1 MPMSLSSIL
10 DFLQPVNLAILSKDE
25 GYRDTQLGK
34 HIIVNEG
41 ELPDISEADIV
52 IIGAGETRGAGYAV
66 NEHAAADATR
76 SALYALYYWH
86 VQVNIADLGN
96 VRLGQSIQDSYAALR
111 TVVAELILQNK
122 KVIIIGG
129 SHDLT
134 LPQYHAY
141 TAIPTLV
148 NAVVVDAKID
158 LDLEARLPA
167 DHFLEELFTGLPNHL
182 NHYAHIGFQSYFMHP
197 HMLETIDKLRFDCFR
212 LGVVREDI
220 EEMEPVIRDSH
231 MMSFDISAIQN
242 AQAPAN
248 IITPNGLNGEEACVL
263 MQYAGMSWKTS
274 TIGLYGYQA
283 ELDRNNMTATQIAQ
297 MIWYIIDGVQKGK
310 KEAPLTDSDRFKEF
324 HIAFADIETNFLQ
337 SKNTGRWWMQMHNND
352 WAPCSYKDYLV
363 ASNNE
368 IPERW
373 LRALERE

>member
-1 MPMSLSSIL
+1 MSMSTIQ
-10 DFLQPVNLAILSKDE
+10 DFVEPVNLSFLSKDE

-34 HIIVNEG
+34 HIKSYENQ
-41 ELPDISEADIV
+41 LPDITDADIV
-52 IIGAGETRGAGYAV
+52 LIGAGECRGAGFALNGFEAANAV
-66 NEHAAADATR
+66 RA
-76 SALYALYYWH
+76 ALYNLYYWH
-86 VQVNIADLGN
+86 AQVTIADIGN
-96 VRLGQSIQDSYAALR
+96 VKLGQTIQDSYAALR
-111 TVVAELILQNK
+111 TVIAELILQNK
-122 KVIIIGG
+122 KVVIMGG

-148 NAVVVDAKID
+148 NAVVADAKID
-158 LDLEARLPA
+158 LDLEARLPS

-212 LGVVREDI
+212 LGVVRESI

-231 MMSFDISAIQN
+231 MMSFDISAIQH

-248 IITPNGLNGEEACVL
+248 IFTSNGFNGEEACVL

-274 TIGLYGYQA
+274 TIGLFGYQA
-283 ELDRNNMTATQIAQ
+283 ELDHHGLTAIQMAQ
-297 MIWYIIDGVQKGK
+297 MIWYIIDGVHRGK
-310 KEAPLTDSDRFKEF
+310 KEAPLTALDRFKEF
-324 HIAFADIETNFLQ
+324 HIAFSDIDTQFLQ
-337 SKNTGRWWMQMHNND
+337 SKSTGRWWMKLHNEE
-352 WAPCSYKDYLV
+352 WMPCSYKDYLV

>member
-1 MPMSLSSIL
+1 MSLSTIQ
-10 DFLQPVNLAILSKDE
+10 DFVEPVNLSFLSKDE

-34 HIIVNEG
+34 HIRSYENQ
-41 ELPDISEADIV
+41 LPDITDADIV
-52 IIGAGETRGAGYAV
+52 LIGAGECRGAGFALNGFEAANAV
-66 NEHAAADATR
+66 RA
-76 SALYALYYWH
+76 ALYNLYYWH
-86 VQVNIADLGN
+86 AQVTIADIGN
-96 VRLGQSIQDSYAALR
+96 VKLGQTIQDSYAALR
-111 TVVAELILQNK
+111 TVIAELILQNK
-122 KVIIIGG
+122 KVVIMGG

-141 TAIPTLV
+141 TTIPTLV
-148 NAVVVDAKID
+148 NAVVADAKID
-158 LDLEARLPA
+158 LDLEARLPS

-212 LGVVREDI
+212 LGVVREGI

-231 MMSFDISAIQN
+231 MMSFDISAIQH

-248 IITPNGLNGEEACVL
+248 IITSNGFNGEEACVL

-274 TIGLYGYQA
+274 TIGLFGYQA
-283 ELDRNNMTATQIAQ
+283 ELDHHGLTAIQMAQ
-297 MIWYIIDGVQKGK
+297 MIWYIIDGVHRGK
-310 KEAPLTDSDRFKEF
+310 KEAPLTALDRFKEF
-324 HIAFADIETNFLQ
+324 HIAFSDIDTQFLQ
-337 SKNTGRWWMQMHNND
+337 SKSTGRWWMKLHNEE
-352 WAPCSYKDYLV
+352 WMPCSYKDYLV

>member
-1 MPMSLSSIL
+1 MSLSTIQ
-10 DFLQPVNLAILSKDE
+10 DFVEPINLSFLSKDE

-34 HIIVNEG
+34 HIKSYENQ
-41 ELPDISEADIV
+41 LPDITDADIV
-52 IIGAGETRGAGYAV
+52 LIGAGECRGAGFAL
-66 NEHAAADATR
+66 NGFEAANGVRA
-76 SALYALYYWH
+76 ALYNLYYWH
-86 VQVNIADLGN
+86 AQVTIVDIGN
-96 VRLGQSIQDSYAALR
+96 VKLGHSIQDSYAALR
-111 TVVAELILQNK
+111 TVIAELMLQNK
-122 KVIIIGG
+122 KVVIMGG

-148 NAVVVDAKID
+148 NAVVADAKID
-158 LDLEARLPA
+158 LDLEARLPS

-212 LGVVREDI
+212 LGVVRESI

-231 MMSFDISAIQN
+231 MMSFDISAIQH

-248 IITPNGLNGEEACVL
+248 TITPNGLNGEEACLL

-274 TIGLYGYQA
+274 SIGLFGYQA
-283 ELDRNNMTATQIAQ
+283 ELDHHGLTAIQMAQ
-297 MIWYIIDGVQKGK
+297 MIWYIIDGVHRGK
-310 KEAPLTDSDRFKEF
+310 KEAPLNALDRFKEF
-324 HIAFADIETNFLQ
+324 HIAFSDIDTQFLQ
-337 SKNTGRWWMQMHNND
+337 SKSTGRWWMKSHNEE
-352 WAPCSYKDYLV
+352 WMPCSYKDYLV
-363 ASNNE
+363 ASKNE

>member
-1 MPMSLSSIL
+1 MSLTSIKDYLEPINL
-10 DFLQPVNLAILSKDE
+10 DLLSNDE

-34 HIIVNEG
+34 HIKANEG
-41 ELPDISEADIV
+41 EIPDISLADLV
-52 IIGAGETRGAGYAV
+52 IIGAGESRGGGYAL
-66 NEHAAADATR
+66 NSFEAANGIR
-76 SALYALYYWH
+76 SAFYPLYYWH
-86 VQVNIADLGN
+86 AQVNIVDIGN
-96 VRLGQSIQDSYAALR
+96 VKLGQSIQDSYAALR
-111 TVVAELILQNK
+111 TVISELLLQNK
-122 KVIIIGG
+122 KIVIIGG

-134 LPQYHAY
+134 LAQYHAY
-141 TAIPTLV
+141 TSIPTLV
-148 NAVVVDAKID
+148 NAVLVDAKID
-158 LDLEARLPA
+158 LDLEARLPS

-197 HMLETIDKLRFDCFR
+197 QMLETIDKLRFDCYR
-212 LGVVREDI
+212 LGKVREDL

-274 TIGLYGYQA
+274 TIGLFGYQA
-283 ELDRNNMTATQIAQ
+283 ELDKNHMTAIQMAQ
-297 MIWYIIDGVQKGK
+297 MIWYLLDGIQKGK
-310 KEAPLTDSDRFKEF
+310 KEAPLSDSDRFKEF

-337 SKNTGRWWMQMHNND
+337 SKSTGRWWMQTHNNE
-352 WAPCSYKDYLV
+352 WTPCSYKDYLI
-363 ASNNE
+363 ASDNE

>member
-1 MPMSLSSIL
+1 MSLSSIQ
-10 DFLQPVNLAILSKDE
+10 DFVEPVNLDLLSKDE

-34 HIIVNEG
+34 HIKSYEN
-41 ELPDISEADIV
+41 ELPDISDADIV
-52 IIGAGETRGAGYAV
+52 LIGAGECRGAGFAL
-66 NEHAAADATR
+66 NGFEAANSVRA
-76 SALYALYYWH
+76 ALYNLYYWH
-86 VQVNIADLGN
+86 AQVTIADLGN
-96 VRLGQSIQDSYAALR
+96 VKLGQSIQDSYAALR
-111 TVVAELILQNK
+111 TVIAELILQNK
-122 KVIIIGG
+122 KVVIMGG

-141 TAIPTLV
+141 TSIPTLV
-148 NAVVVDAKID
+148 NAVVADAKID
-158 LDLEARLPA
+158 LDLEARLPS

-182 NHYAHIGFQSYFMHP
+182 NHYAHIAFQSYFMHP

-231 MMSFDISAIQN
+231 MMSFDISAIQH

-248 IITPNGLNGEEACVL
+248 IITPNGFNGEEACVL

-274 TIGLYGYQA
+274 SIGLFGYQA
-283 ELDRNNMTATQIAQ
+283 ELDHHGLTAIQMAQ
-297 MIWYIIDGVQKGK
+297 MIWYIIDGVHRGK
-310 KEAPLTDSDRFKEF
+310 KEAPLTALDRFKEF
-324 HIAFADIETNFLQ
+324 QIAFSDIDTQFLQ
-337 SKNTGRWWMQMHNND
+337 SKSTGRWWMKLHNEE
-352 WAPCSYKDYLV
+352 WMPCSYKDYLV

>member
-1 MPMSLSSIL
+1 MSLSSIK
-10 DFLQPVNLAILSKDE
+10 DFLEPINIAHISNDE

-34 HIIVNEG
+34 HIKVNEG
-41 ELPDISEADIV
+41 SLPDITEADIV
-52 IIGAGETRGAGYAV
+52 IIGAGECRGAGYALQG
-66 NEHAAADATR
+66 HTAANAIRT
-76 SALYALYYWH
+76 ALYDLYYWH
-86 VQVNIADLGN
+86 AQVNVVDIGN
-96 VRLGQSIQDSYAALR
+96 VKIGQSIQDSYAALR
-111 TVVAELILQNK
+111 TVISELLLQNK
-122 KVIIIGG
+122 KIVIIGG
-129 SHDLT
+129 AHDLT
-134 LPQYHAY
+134 LAQYHAY
-141 TAIPTLV
+141 TSIPTLV

-158 LDLEARLPA
+158 LDLEARLPR

-182 NHYAHIGFQSYFMHP
+182 NHYSHIGFQSYFMHP

-212 LGVVREDI
+212 LGKVRESI

-231 MMSFDISAIQN
+231 MLSFDISAIQN

-248 IITPNGLNGEEACVL
+248 LITPNGFNGEESCTL

-274 TIGLYGYQA
+274 TIGLFGYQS
-283 ELDRNNMTATQIAQ
+283 ELDVHNMTAIQIAQ
-297 MIWYIIDGVQKGK
+297 MFWYIMDGVQKGK
-310 KEAPLTDSDRFKEF
+310 KEAPLTESDRFKEF
-324 HIAFADIETNFLQ
+324 HIAFSDIETNFLQ
-337 SKNTGRWWMQMHNND
+337 SKSTGRWWMQMHNNE

>member
-1 MPMSLSSIL
+1 MHLSAIKDYL
-10 DFLQPVNLAILSKDE
+10 DPINLDLISKDE

-34 HIIVNEG
+34 HIKANEG
-41 ELPDISEADIV
+41 SLPDISQADMV
-52 IIGAGETRGAGYAV
+52 LIGAGESRGGGYALNGHTAANAVRGA
-66 NEHAAADATR
+66 
-76 SALYALYYWH
+76 LYSLYYWH
-86 VQVNIADLGN
+86 TQVSIVDLGN
-96 VRLGQSIQDSYAALR
+96 VKLGQSIQDSYAALR
-111 TVVAELILQNK
+111 TVISELLLQNK
-122 KVIIIGG
+122 KVLIMGG
-129 SHDLT
+129 SHDLS
-134 LPQYHAY
+134 LAQYHAY
-141 TAIPTLV
+141 TSIPTLV

-197 HMLETIDKLRFDCFR
+197 HMLETIDKLRFDCYR
-212 LGVVREDI
+212 LGKVREDI
-220 EEMEPVIRDSH
+220 EEMEPAIRDSH

-248 IITPNGLNGEEACVL
+248 LITPNGLNGEEACIL

-274 TIGLYGYQA
+274 TIGLFGYQA
-283 ELDRNNMTATQIAQ
+283 ELDNNGLTAIQMAQ
-297 MIWYIIDGVQKGK
+297 MIWYVIDGIQKGK
-310 KEAPLTDSDRFKEF
+310 KESPLSDAERFKEF
-324 HIAFADIETNFLQ
+324 HIAFSDIETNFLQ
-337 SKNTGRWWMQMHNND
+337 SKTTGRWWMQTHNNQ

>member
-1 MPMSLSSIL
+1 MSLSSIA
-10 DFLQPVNLAILSKDE
+10 DFLQPVNLDLLSKDE

-34 HIIVNEG
+34 HIKVYETQ
-41 ELPDISEADIV
+41 LPDISDADMV
-52 IIGAGETRGAGYAV
+52 IIGAGECRGAGYAL
-66 NEHAAADATR
+66 NDHASADGIR

-86 VQVNIADLGN
+86 AQVTIADLGN
-96 VRLGQSIQDSYAALR
+96 VKIGQTIQDSYAALR
-111 TVVAELILQNK
+111 TVIAELILQNK
-122 KVIIIGG
+122 KVVVIGG

-141 TAIPTLV
+141 TSIPTLV
-148 NAVVVDAKID
+148 NAVVTDAKID

-182 NHYAHIGFQSYFMHP
+182 NHYAHIAFQSYFMHP

-274 TIGLYGYQA
+274 SIGLYGYQA
-283 ELDRNNMTATQIAQ
+283 ELDRNGLSAIQIAQ

-310 KEAPLTDSDRFKEF
+310 KESPLSATERFKEF
-324 HIAFADIETNFLQ
+324 HIAFSDIDTQFLQ
-337 SKNTGRWWMQMHNND
+337 SKSTGRWWMQLHNKE

-363 ASNNE
+363 ASKNE

>member
-1 MPMSLSSIL
+1 MSLTTIL
-10 DFLQPVNLAILSKDE
+10 DYLEPINLDLLSKDE

-34 HIIVNEG
+34 HIKANEG
-41 ELPDISEADIV
+41 ILPDVTAADLV
-52 IIGAGETRGAGYAV
+52 IIGAGECRGGGFALNGHEAANAV
-66 NEHAAADATR
+66 RA
-76 SALYALYYWH
+76 ALYSLYYWH
-86 VQVNIADLGN
+86 TQVTIVDLGN
-96 VRLGQSIQDSYAALR
+96 VKLGQSIQDSYAALR
-111 TVVAELILQNK
+111 TVVSELLLQNK
-122 KVIIIGG
+122 KVLIMGG
-129 SHDLT
+129 SHDIT
-134 LPQYHAY
+134 LAQYHAY
-141 TAIPTLV
+141 TSIPTLV

-197 HMLETIDKLRFDCFR
+197 HMLETIDKLRFDCYR
-212 LGVVREDI
+212 LGKVREDI
-220 EEMEPVIRDSH
+220 EEMEPAIRDSH

-248 IITPNGLNGEEACVL
+248 HLTPNGFNGEEACIL

-274 TIGLYGYQA
+274 TIGLFGYQA
-283 ELDRNNMTATQIAQ
+283 ELDNNGLTAIQMAQ
-297 MIWYIIDGVQKGK
+297 MIWYVIDGIQKGK
-310 KEAPLTDSDRFKEF
+310 KESPLADSERFKEF
-324 HIAFADIETNFLQ
+324 HIAFSDIETNFLQ
-337 SKNTGRWWMQMHNND
+337 SKSTGRWWMQAHNNQ
-352 WAPCSYKDYLV
+352 WTPCSYKDYLV

>member
-1 MPMSLSSIL
+1 MSLSSIQ
-10 DFLQPVNLAILSKDE
+10 DFLEPVNLDLLSKDE

-34 HIIVNEG
+34 HILANQG
-41 ELPDISEADIV
+41 TLPDIANADIV
-52 IIGAGETRGAGYAV
+52 IVGAGECRGAGIAL
-66 NEHAAADATR
+66 NGHAAADAIR
-76 SALYALYYWH
+76 AAFYNLYYWH
-86 VQVNIADLGN
+86 TQVTVADLGN
-96 VRLGQSIQDSYAALR
+96 VKIGQTLQDSYAALR
-111 TVVAELILQNK
+111 TVISELILQNK

-129 SHDLT
+129 GHDLT
-134 LPQYHAY
+134 LAQYHSY
-141 TAIPTLV
+141 TSIPTLV

-158 LDLEARLPA
+158 LDLEARLPS

-212 LGVVREDI
+212 LGKVRESI

-231 MMSFDISAIQN
+231 LMSFDTSAIQN

-248 IITPNGLNGEEACVL
+248 LVTPNGFNGEEACVL

-283 ELDRNNMTATQIAQ
+283 ENDRNDLTAIQVAQ
-297 MIWYIIDGVQKGK
+297 MLWYVMDGVQKGK
-310 KEAPLTDSDRFKEF
+310 KEFPITDIERFKEF
-324 HIAFADIETNFLQ
+324 HIAFTDIDTMFLQ
-337 SKNTGRWWMQMHNND
+337 SKSTGRWWMKLHNNQ
-352 WAPCSYKDYLV
+352 WCPCSYKDYLV

>member
-1 MPMSLSSIL
+1 MSLTSIKDYL
-10 DFLQPVNLAILSKDE
+10 EPVNLDLLSKDE

-34 HIIVNEG
+34 HIKANEG
-41 ELPDISEADIV
+41 EIPDISLADLV
-52 IIGAGETRGAGYAV
+52 IIGAGESRGGGYAL
-66 NEHAAADATR
+66 NEFDAANGIR
-76 SALYALYYWH
+76 SALYSLYYWH
-86 VQVNIADLGN
+86 TQVNIVDIGN
-96 VRLGQSIQDSYAALR
+96 VKLGQSIQDSYAALR
-111 TVVAELILQNK
+111 TVISELLLQNK
-122 KVIIIGG
+122 KIVIIGG

-134 LPQYHAY
+134 LAQYHAY
-141 TAIPTLV
+141 TSVPTLV
-148 NAVVVDAKID
+148 NAVLVDAKID
-158 LDLEARLPA
+158 LDLEARLPS

-197 HMLETIDKLRFDCFR
+197 QMLETIDKLRFDCFR
-212 LGVVREDI
+212 LGKVREDL

-248 IITPNGLNGEEACVL
+248 IITPNGFNGEEACVL

-274 TIGLYGYQA
+274 TIGLFGYQA
-283 ELDRNNMTATQIAQ
+283 ELDTNHLTAIQMAQ
-297 MIWYIIDGVQKGK
+297 MIWYILDGVQKGK
-310 KEAPLTDSDRFKEF
+310 KESPLSDSERFKEF

-337 SKNTGRWWMQMHNND
+337 SKSTGRWWMQTHNNE

>member
-1 MPMSLSSIL
+1 MSLSSIQ
-10 DFLQPVNLAILSKDE
+10 DFVEPINLSFLSKDE

-34 HIIVNEG
+34 HIKSYENQ
-41 ELPDISEADIV
+41 LPDITDADIV
-52 IIGAGETRGAGYAV
+52 LIGAGECRGAGFALNGFEAANAV
-66 NEHAAADATR
+66 RA
-76 SALYALYYWH
+76 ALYNLYYWH
-86 VQVNIADLGN
+86 AQVTIADIGN
-96 VRLGQSIQDSYAALR
+96 VKIGQSIQDSYAALR
-111 TVVAELILQNK
+111 TVIAELILQNK
-122 KVIIIGG
+122 KVVIMGG

-148 NAVVVDAKID
+148 NAVVADAKID
-158 LDLEARLPA
+158 LDLEARLPS

-212 LGVVREDI
+212 LGVVRESI

-231 MMSFDISAIQN
+231 MMSFDISAIQH

-248 IITPNGLNGEEACVL
+248 IITTNGFNGEEACVL

-274 TIGLYGYQA
+274 SIGLFGYQA
-283 ELDRNNMTATQIAQ
+283 ELDHHGLTAIQMAQ
-297 MIWYIIDGVQKGK
+297 MIWYIIDGVHRGK
-310 KEAPLTDSDRFKEF
+310 KEAPLTVLDRFKEF
-324 HIAFADIETNFLQ
+324 QIAFSDIDTQFLQ
-337 SKNTGRWWMQMHNND
+337 SKSTGRWWMKLHNGE
-352 WAPCSYKDYLV
+352 WMPCSYKDYLI

>member
-1 MPMSLSSIL
+1 MSLNSIIDYL
-10 DFLQPVNLAILSKDE
+10 EPVNLDLLSKDE

-34 HIIVNEG
+34 HIRSYEKS
-41 ELPDISEADIV
+41 LPDITEADMIL
-52 IIGAGETRGAGYAV
+52 IGAGESRGGGYAL
-66 NEHAAADATR
+66 NGHQAANAVRA
-76 SALYALYYWH
+76 ALYSLYYWH
-86 VQVNIADLGN
+86 SQVSIVDLGN
-96 VRLGQSIQDSYAALR
+96 VKLGQTIQDSYAALR
-111 TVVAELILQNK
+111 TVISELLLQHK
-122 KVIIIGG
+122 KIVIMGG
-129 SHDLT
+129 SHDLS

-141 TAIPTLV
+141 TSIPTLV

-197 HMLETIDKLRFDCFR
+197 HMLETIDKLRFDCYR
-212 LGVVREDI
+212 LGKVREDI
-220 EEMEPVIRDSH
+220 EEMEPAIRDSH

-248 IITPNGLNGEEACVL
+248 LITPNGFNGEEACIL

-274 TIGLYGYQA
+274 TIGLFGYQA
-283 ELDRNNMTATQIAQ
+283 ELDNKGMTAIQMAQ
-297 MIWYIIDGVQKGK
+297 MIWYVIDGVQKGK
-310 KEAPLTDSDRFKEF
+310 KESPLSDTERFKEF
-324 HIAFADIETNFLQ
+324 HIAFSDIETNFLQ
-337 SKNTGRWWMQMHNND
+337 SKSTGRWWMQTNNKQ

>member
-1 MPMSLSSIL
+1 VTI
-10 DFLQPVNLAILSKDE
+10 
-25 GYRDTQLGK
+25 
-34 HIIVNEG
+34 
-41 ELPDISEADIV
+41 ADI
-52 IIGAGETRGAGYAV
+52 
-66 NEHAAADATR
+66 
-76 SALYALYYWH
+76 
-86 VQVNIADLGN
+86 GN
-96 VRLGQSIQDSYAALR
+96 VKLGQSIQDSYAALR
-111 TVVAELILQNK
+111 TVIAELILQNK
-122 KVIIIGG
+122 KVVIMGG

-148 NAVVVDAKID
+148 NAVVADAKID
-158 LDLEARLPA
+158 LDLEARLPS

-212 LGVVREDI
+212 LGVVREGI

-231 MMSFDISAIQN
+231 MMSFDISAIQH

-248 IITPNGLNGEEACVL
+248 IITSNGFNGEESCVL
-263 MQYAGMSWKTS
+263 MQYAGMSWTTN
-274 TIGLYGYQA
+274 TIGLFGFQA
-283 ELDRNNMTATQIAQ
+283 ELDHHGLTAIQMAQ
-297 MIWYIIDGVQKGK
+297 MIWYIIDGVHRGK
-310 KEAPLTDSDRFKEF
+310 KEAPLTALDRFKEF
-324 HIAFADIETNFLQ
+324 HIAFSDIDTQFLQ
-337 SKNTGRWWMQMHNND
+337 SKSTGRWWMKLHNEE
-352 WAPCSYKDYLV
+352 WMPCSYKDYLV

>member
-1 MPMSLSSIL
+1 MSLSSIA
-10 DFLQPVNLAILSKDE
+10 DFLQPVNLDLLSKDE

-34 HIIVNEG
+34 HIKVYETQ
-41 ELPDISEADIV
+41 LPDISDADMV
-52 IIGAGETRGAGYAV
+52 IIGAGECRGAGYAL
-66 NEHAAADATR
+66 NHHASADGIR

-86 VQVNIADLGN
+86 AQVTIADLGN
-96 VRLGQSIQDSYAALR
+96 VKIGQTIQDSYAALR
-111 TVVAELILQNK
+111 TVIAELILQNK
-122 KVIIIGG
+122 KVVVIGG

-141 TAIPTLV
+141 TSIPTLV
-148 NAVVVDAKID
+148 NAVVTDAKID

-182 NHYAHIGFQSYFMHP
+182 NHYAHIAFQSYFMHP

-274 TIGLYGYQA
+274 SIGLYGYQA
-283 ELDRNNMTATQIAQ
+283 ELDRNGLSAIQIAQ
-297 MIWYIIDGVQKGK
+297 MIWYIIDGIQKGK
-310 KEAPLTDSDRFKEF
+310 KESPLSATERFKEF
-324 HIAFADIETNFLQ
+324 HIAFSDIDTQFLQ
-337 SKNTGRWWMQMHNND
+337 SKSTGRWWMQLHNKE

-363 ASNNE
+363 ASKNE

>member
-1 MPMSLSSIL
+1 MSLSSIA
-10 DFLQPVNLAILSKDE
+10 DFLQPVNLDLLSKDE

-34 HIIVNEG
+34 HIKVYETQ
-41 ELPDISEADIV
+41 LPDISDADLV
-52 IIGAGETRGAGYAV
+52 IIGAGECRGAGYAL
-66 NEHAAADATR
+66 NDHASADGIR

-86 VQVNIADLGN
+86 AQVTIADLGN
-96 VRLGQSIQDSYAALR
+96 VKIGQTIQDSYAALR
-111 TVVAELILQNK
+111 TVIAELILQNK
-122 KVIIIGG
+122 KVVVIGG

-141 TAIPTLV
+141 TSIPTLV
-148 NAVVVDAKID
+148 NAVVTDAKID

-182 NHYAHIGFQSYFMHP
+182 NHYAHIAFQSYFMHP

-274 TIGLYGYQA
+274 SIGLYGYQA
-283 ELDRNNMTATQIAQ
+283 ELDRNGLSAIQIAQ
-297 MIWYIIDGVQKGK
+297 MIWYIIDGIQKGK
-310 KEAPLTDSDRFKEF
+310 KESPLSATERFKEF
-324 HIAFADIETNFLQ
+324 HIAFSDIDTQFLQ
-337 SKNTGRWWMQMHNND
+337 SKSTGRWWMQLHNKE

-363 ASNNE
+363 ASKNE

>member
-1 MPMSLSSIL
+1 MSLSSIA
-10 DFLQPVNLAILSKDE
+10 DFLQPVNLDLLSKDE

-34 HIIVNEG
+34 HIKVYETQ
-41 ELPDISEADIV
+41 LPDISDADMV
-52 IIGAGETRGAGYAV
+52 IIGAGECRGAGYAL
-66 NEHAAADATR
+66 NDHASADGIR

-86 VQVNIADLGN
+86 AQVTIADLGN
-96 VRLGQSIQDSYAALR
+96 VKIGQTIQDSYAALR
-111 TVVAELILQNK
+111 TVIAELILQNK
-122 KVIIIGG
+122 KVVVIGG

-141 TAIPTLV
+141 TSIPTLV
-148 NAVVVDAKID
+148 NAVVTDAKID

-182 NHYAHIGFQSYFMHP
+182 NHYAHIAFQSYFMHP

-274 TIGLYGYQA
+274 SIGLYGYQA
-283 ELDRNNMTATQIAQ
+283 ELDRNGMSAIQIAQ
-297 MIWYIIDGVQKGK
+297 MIWYIIDGIQKGK
-310 KEAPLTDSDRFKEF
+310 KESPLSATERFKEF
-324 HIAFADIETNFLQ
+324 HIAFSDIDTQFLQ
-337 SKNTGRWWMQMHNND
+337 SKSTGRWWMQLHNKE

-363 ASNNE
+363 ASKNE

>member
-1 MPMSLSSIL
+1 MSLSTIQ
-10 DFLQPVNLAILSKDE
+10 DFVEPVNLSFLSKDE

-34 HIIVNEG
+34 HIRSYENQ
-41 ELPDISEADIV
+41 LPDITDADIV
-52 IIGAGETRGAGYAV
+52 LIGAGECRGAGFALNGFEAANAV
-66 NEHAAADATR
+66 RA
-76 SALYALYYWH
+76 ALYNLYYWH
-86 VQVNIADLGN
+86 AQVTIADIGN
-96 VRLGQSIQDSYAALR
+96 VKLGQTIQDSYAALR
-111 TVVAELILQNK
+111 TVIAELILQNK
-122 KVIIIGG
+122 KVVIMGG

-148 NAVVVDAKID
+148 NAVVADAKID
-158 LDLEARLPA
+158 LDLEARLPS

-212 LGVVREDI
+212 LGVVRESI

-231 MMSFDISAIQN
+231 MMSFDISAIQH

-248 IITPNGLNGEEACVL
+248 IITSNGFNGEEACVL

-274 TIGLYGYQA
+274 SIGLFGYQA
-283 ELDRNNMTATQIAQ
+283 ELDHHGLTAIQMAQ
-297 MIWYIIDGVQKGK
+297 MIWYIIDGVHRGK
-310 KEAPLTDSDRFKEF
+310 KEAPLTALDRFKEF
-324 HIAFADIETNFLQ
+324 QIAFSDIDTQFLQ
-337 SKNTGRWWMQMHNND
+337 SKSTGRWWMKLHSGEWM
-352 WAPCSYKDYLV
+352 PCSYKDYLI

>member
-1 MPMSLSSIL
+1 MSLSSIA
-10 DFLQPVNLAILSKDE
+10 DFLQPVNLDLLSKDE

-34 HIIVNEG
+34 HIKVYETQ
-41 ELPDISEADIV
+41 LPDISDADMV
-52 IIGAGETRGAGYAV
+52 IIGAGECRGAGYAL
-66 NEHAAADATR
+66 NDHASADGIR

-86 VQVNIADLGN
+86 AQVTIADLGN
-96 VRLGQSIQDSYAALR
+96 VKIGQSIQDSYAALR
-111 TVVAELILQNK
+111 TVIAELILQNK
-122 KVIIIGG
+122 KVVVIGG

-141 TAIPTLV
+141 TSIPTLV
-148 NAVVVDAKID
+148 NAVVTDAKID

-182 NHYAHIGFQSYFMHP
+182 NHYAHIAFQSYFMHP

-274 TIGLYGYQA
+274 SIGLYGYQA
-283 ELDRNNMTATQIAQ
+283 ELDRNGLSAIQIAQ
-297 MIWYIIDGVQKGK
+297 MIWYIIDGIQKGK
-310 KEAPLTDSDRFKEF
+310 KESPLSATERFKEY
-324 HIAFADIETNFLQ
+324 HIAFSDIDTQFLQ
-337 SKNTGRWWMQMHNND
+337 SKSTGRWWMQLHNKE

-363 ASNNE
+363 ASKNE

>member
-1 MPMSLSSIL
+1 
-10 DFLQPVNLAILSKDE
+10 
-25 GYRDTQLGK
+25 
-34 HIIVNEG
+34 
-41 ELPDISEADIV
+41 
-52 IIGAGETRGAGYAV
+52 
-66 NEHAAADATR
+66 
-76 SALYALYYWH
+76 
-86 VQVNIADLGN
+86 
-96 VRLGQSIQDSYAALR
+96 LGQSIQDSYAALR
-111 TVVAELILQNK
+111 TVIAELILQNK
-122 KVIIIGG
+122 KVIIMGG

-148 NAVVVDAKID
+148 NAVVADAKID
-158 LDLEARLPA
+158 LDLEARLPS

-212 LGVVREDI
+212 LGVVRESI

-231 MMSFDISAIQN
+231 MMSFDISAIQH

-248 IITPNGLNGEEACVL
+248 IITSNGFNGEEACVL

-274 TIGLYGYQA
+274 SIGLFGYQA
-283 ELDRNNMTATQIAQ
+283 ELDHHGLTAIQMAQ
-297 MIWYIIDGVQKGK
+297 MIWYIIDGVHRGK
-310 KEAPLTDSDRFKEF
+310 KEAPLTSLDRFKEF
-324 HIAFADIETNFLQ
+324 QIAFSDIDTQFLQ
-337 SKNTGRWWMQMHNND
+337 SKSTGRWWMKLHNGE
-352 WAPCSYKDYLV
+352 WMPCSYKDYLI

>member
-1 MPMSLSSIL
+1 MSLSSIQ
-10 DFLQPVNLAILSKDE
+10 DFVEPINLSFLSKDE

-34 HIIVNEG
+34 HIKSYEN
-41 ELPDISEADIV
+41 ELPDISDADIV
-52 IIGAGETRGAGYAV
+52 LIGAGECRGAGFALNGFEAANAV
-66 NEHAAADATR
+66 RA
-76 SALYALYYWH
+76 ALYNLYYWH
-86 VQVNIADLGN
+86 AQVTIADLGN
-96 VRLGQSIQDSYAALR
+96 VKLGQSIQDSYAALR
-111 TVVAELILQNK
+111 TVIAELILQNK
-122 KVIIIGG
+122 KVVIMGG

-141 TAIPTLV
+141 TSIPTLV
-148 NAVVVDAKID
+148 NAVVADAKID
-158 LDLEARLPA
+158 LDLEARLPS

-212 LGVVREDI
+212 LGVVRESI

-231 MMSFDISAIQN
+231 MMSFDISAIQH

-248 IITPNGLNGEEACVL
+248 IITPNGFNGEEACVL

-274 TIGLYGYQA
+274 SIGLFGYQA
-283 ELDRNNMTATQIAQ
+283 ELDHHGLTAIQMAQ
-297 MIWYIIDGVQKGK
+297 MIWYIIDGVHRGK
-310 KEAPLTDSDRFKEF
+310 KEAPLTALDRFKEF
-324 HIAFADIETNFLQ
+324 QIAFSDIDTQFLQ
-337 SKNTGRWWMQMHNND
+337 SKSTGRWWMKLHNEE
-352 WAPCSYKDYLV
+352 WMPCSYKDYLV

>member
-1 MPMSLSSIL
+1 MSLSSIAY
-10 DFLQPVNLAILSKDE
+10 FLQPVNLDLLSKDE

-34 HIIVNEG
+34 HIKVYETQ
-41 ELPDISEADIV
+41 LPDISDADMV
-52 IIGAGETRGAGYAV
+52 IIGAGECRGAGYAL
-66 NEHAAADATR
+66 NDHASADGIR

-86 VQVNIADLGN
+86 SQVTIADLGN
-96 VRLGQSIQDSYAALR
+96 VKIGQTIQDSYAALR
-111 TVVAELILQNK
+111 TVIAELILQNK
-122 KVIIIGG
+122 KVVVIGG

-141 TAIPTLV
+141 TSIPTLV
-148 NAVVVDAKID
+148 NAVVTDAKID

-182 NHYAHIGFQSYFMHP
+182 NHYAHIAFQSYFMHP

-274 TIGLYGYQA
+274 SIGIYGYQA
-283 ELDRNNMTATQIAQ
+283 ELDRNGLSAIQIAQ
-297 MIWYIIDGVQKGK
+297 MMWYIIDGIQKGK
-310 KEAPLTDSDRFKEF
+310 KESPLSATERFKEF
-324 HIAFADIETNFLQ
+324 HIAFSDIDTQFLQ
-337 SKNTGRWWMQMHNND
+337 SKSTGRWWMQLHNKE

-363 ASNNE
+363 ASKNE

>member
-1 MPMSLSSIL
+1 MSLNSIL
-10 DFLQPVNLAILSKDE
+10 DYLEPINLDLLSKDE

-34 HIIVNEG
+34 HIKANEG
-41 ELPDISEADIV
+41 SLPDISKADMV
-52 IIGAGETRGAGYAV
+52 LIGAGECRGGGYAL
-66 NEHAAADATR
+66 NGHEAANAVRA
-76 SALYALYYWH
+76 ALYSLYYWH
-86 VQVNIADLGN
+86 TQVSIVDLGN
-96 VRLGQSIQDSYAALR
+96 VKLGQSIQDSYAALR
-111 TVVAELILQNK
+111 TVISELLLQNK
-122 KVIIIGG
+122 KVVIMGG
-129 SHDLT
+129 SHDLS
-134 LPQYHAY
+134 LAQYHAY
-141 TAIPTLV
+141 TSIPTLV

-197 HMLETIDKLRFDCFR
+197 HMLETIDKLRFDCYR
-212 LGVVREDI
+212 LGKVREDI
-220 EEMEPVIRDSH
+220 EEMEPAIRDSH

-248 IITPNGLNGEEACVL
+248 LITPNGFNGEEACIL

-274 TIGLYGYQA
+274 TIGLFGYQA
-283 ELDRNNMTATQIAQ
+283 ELDNNGLTAIQMAQ
-297 MIWYIIDGVQKGK
+297 MIWYVIDGIQKGK
-310 KEAPLTDSDRFKEF
+310 KEAPLSDAERFKEF
-324 HIAFADIETNFLQ
+324 HIAFSDIETNFLQ
-337 SKNTGRWWMQMHNND
+337 SKTTGRWWMQTHNNQ

>member
-1 MPMSLSSIL
+1 MSLNSIL
-10 DFLQPVNLAILSKDE
+10 DYLEPVNLDLLSKDE

-34 HIIVNEG
+34 HIKANEG
-41 ELPDISEADIV
+41 SLPDISHADMV
-52 IIGAGETRGAGYAV
+52 LIGAGECRGGGYAL
-66 NEHAAADATR
+66 NGHAAANAVR
-76 SALYALYYWH
+76 GALYSLYYWH
-86 VQVNIADLGN
+86 TQVSIVDLGN
-96 VRLGQSIQDSYAALR
+96 VKLGQSIQDSYAALR
-111 TVVAELILQNK
+111 TVISELLLQNK
-122 KVIIIGG
+122 KVVIMGG
-129 SHDLT
+129 SHDLS
-134 LPQYHAY
+134 LAQYHAY
-141 TAIPTLV
+141 TSIPTLV

-197 HMLETIDKLRFDCFR
+197 HMLETIDKLRFDCYR
-212 LGVVREDI
+212 LGKVREDI
-220 EEMEPVIRDSH
+220 EEMEPAIRDSH

-248 IITPNGLNGEEACVL
+248 LITPNGFNGEEACIL

-274 TIGLYGYQA
+274 TIGLFGYQA
-283 ELDRNNMTATQIAQ
+283 ELDNNGLTAIQMAQ
-297 MIWYIIDGVQKGK
+297 MIWYVIDGIQKGK
-310 KEAPLTDSDRFKEF
+310 KESPLSDAERFKEF
-324 HIAFADIETNFLQ
+324 HIAFSDIETNFLQ
-337 SKNTGRWWMQMHNND
+337 SKTTGRWWMQTHNNQ

>member
-1 MPMSLSSIL
+1 MSLSSIA
-10 DFLQPVNLAILSKDE
+10 DFLQPVNLDLLSKDE

-34 HIIVNEG
+34 HIKVHETQ
-41 ELPDISEADIV
+41 LPDISDADMV
-52 IIGAGETRGAGYAV
+52 IIGAGECRGAGYAL
-66 NEHAAADATR
+66 NHHASADGIR

-86 VQVNIADLGN
+86 AQVTIADLGN
-96 VRLGQSIQDSYAALR
+96 VKIGQTIQDSYAALR
-111 TVVAELILQNK
+111 TVIAELILQNK
-122 KVIIIGG
+122 KVVVIGG

-141 TAIPTLV
+141 TSIPTLV
-148 NAVVVDAKID
+148 NAVVTDAKID

-182 NHYAHIGFQSYFMHP
+182 NHYAHIAFQSYFMHP

-274 TIGLYGYQA
+274 SIGLYGYQA
-283 ELDRNNMTATQIAQ
+283 ELDRNGLSAIQIAQ
-297 MIWYIIDGVQKGK
+297 MIWYIIDGIQKGK
-310 KEAPLTDSDRFKEF
+310 KESPLSATERFKEF
-324 HIAFADIETNFLQ
+324 HIAFSDIDTQFLQ
-337 SKNTGRWWMQMHNND
+337 SKSTGRWWIQLHNKE

-363 ASNNE
+363 ASKNE

>member
-1 MPMSLSSIL
+1 MSLSSIQ
-10 DFLQPVNLAILSKDE
+10 DFVEPINLSFLSKDE

-34 HIIVNEG
+34 HIKSYENQ
-41 ELPDISEADIV
+41 LPDITDADIV
-52 IIGAGETRGAGYAV
+52 LIGAGECRGAGFALNGFEAANAV
-66 NEHAAADATR
+66 RA
-76 SALYALYYWH
+76 ALYNLYYWH
-86 VQVNIADLGN
+86 AQVTIADIGN
-96 VRLGQSIQDSYAALR
+96 VKLGQSIQDSYAALR
-111 TVVAELILQNK
+111 TVIAELILQNK
-122 KVIIIGG
+122 KVVIMGG

-148 NAVVVDAKID
+148 NAVVADAKID
-158 LDLEARLPA
+158 LDLEARLPS

-212 LGVVREDI
+212 LGVVRESI

-231 MMSFDISAIQN
+231 MMSFDISAIQH

-248 IITPNGLNGEEACVL
+248 IITTNGFNGEEACVL

-274 TIGLYGYQA
+274 SIGLFGYQA
-283 ELDRNNMTATQIAQ
+283 ELDHHGLTAIQMAQ
-297 MIWYIIDGVQKGK
+297 MIWYIIDGVHRGK
-310 KEAPLTDSDRFKEF
+310 KEAPLTALDRFKEF
-324 HIAFADIETNFLQ
+324 QIAFSDIDTQFLQ
-337 SKNTGRWWMQMHNND
+337 SKSTGRWWMKSHNGE
-352 WAPCSYKDYLV
+352 WMPCSYKDYLI

>member
-1 MPMSLSSIL
+1 MSLSSIQ
-10 DFLQPVNLAILSKDE
+10 DFVEPINLSFLSKDE

-34 HIIVNEG
+34 HIKSYQDQ
-41 ELPDISEADIV
+41 LPDISDADIV
-52 IIGAGETRGAGYAV
+52 LIGAGECRGAGFAL
-66 NEHAAADATR
+66 NGFEAANGVRA
-76 SALYALYYWH
+76 ALYNLYYWH
-86 VQVNIADLGN
+86 AQVTIADLGN
-96 VRLGQSIQDSYAALR
+96 VKLGQSIQDSYAALR
-111 TVVAELILQNK
+111 TVIAELILQNK
-122 KVIIIGG
+122 KVVIMGG

-148 NAVVVDAKID
+148 NAVVADAKID
-158 LDLEARLPA
+158 LDLEARLPS

-212 LGVVREDI
+212 LGVVRESI

-231 MMSFDISAIQN
+231 MMSFDISAIQH

-248 IITPNGLNGEEACVL
+248 IITTNGFNGEEACVL

-274 TIGLYGYQA
+274 SIGLFGYQA
-283 ELDRNNMTATQIAQ
+283 ELDHHGLTAIQMAQ
-297 MIWYIIDGVQKGK
+297 MIWYIIDGVHRGK
-310 KEAPLTDSDRFKEF
+310 KEAPLSAIDRFKEF
-324 HIAFADIETNFLQ
+324 QIAFSDIDTQFLQ
-337 SKNTGRWWMQMHNND
+337 SKSTGRWWMKLHNGE
-352 WAPCSYKDYLV
+352 WMPCSYKDYLV

>member
-1 MPMSLSSIL
+1 MSLTTIL
-10 DFLQPVNLAILSKDE
+10 DYLGPINLDLLSKDE

-34 HIIVNEG
+34 HIKANEG
-41 ELPDISEADIV
+41 ILPDVTAADLV
-52 IIGAGETRGAGYAV
+52 IIGAGECRGGGFALNGHEAANAV
-66 NEHAAADATR
+66 RA
-76 SALYALYYWH
+76 ALYSLYYWH
-86 VQVNIADLGN
+86 TQVTIVDLGN
-96 VRLGQSIQDSYAALR
+96 VKLGQSIQDSYAALR
-111 TVVAELILQNK
+111 TVVSELLLQNK
-122 KVIIIGG
+122 KVLIMGG
-129 SHDLT
+129 SHDIT
-134 LPQYHAY
+134 LAQYHAY
-141 TAIPTLV
+141 TSIPTLV

-197 HMLETIDKLRFDCFR
+197 HMLETIDKLRFDCYR
-212 LGVVREDI
+212 LGKVREDI
-220 EEMEPVIRDSH
+220 EEMEPAIRDSH

-248 IITPNGLNGEEACVL
+248 HLTPNGFNGEEACIL

-274 TIGLYGYQA
+274 TIGLFGYQA
-283 ELDRNNMTATQIAQ
+283 ELDNNGLTAIQMAQ
-297 MIWYIIDGVQKGK
+297 MIWYVIDGIQKGK
-310 KEAPLTDSDRFKEF
+310 KESPLADSERFKEF
-324 HIAFADIETNFLQ
+324 HIAFSDIETNFLQ
-337 SKNTGRWWMQMHNND
+337 SKSTGRWWMQTHNNQ
-352 WAPCSYKDYLV
+352 WTPCSYKDYLV

>member
-1 MPMSLSSIL
+1 MSLSSIL
-10 DFLQPVNLAILSKDE
+10 DFLQPVNLAILSNDE

-34 HIIVNEG
+34 HIKVNEN
-41 ELPDISEADIV
+41 ELPDITDADIV
-52 IIGAGETRGAGYAV
+52 IIGAGETRGGGYAL
-66 NEHAAADATR
+66 NEHAAADGIRT
-76 SALYALYYWH
+76 ALYSLYYWH
-86 VQVNIADLGN
+86 SQVTIADLGN

-111 TVVAELILQNK
+111 TVISELILQNK

-134 LPQYHAY
+134 LPQYNAY
-141 TAIPTLV
+141 TSIPTLV

-182 NHYAHIGFQSYFMHP
+182 NHYSHIGFQSYFMHP

-231 MMSFDISAIQN
+231 MMSFDISAVQN

-248 IITPNGLNGEEACVL
+248 IITPNGFNGEEACVL

-274 TIGLYGYQA
+274 SIGLFGYQA

-310 KEAPLTDSDRFKEF
+310 KEAPLTNSDRFKEF
-324 HIAFADIETNFLQ
+324 HIAFSDIETNFLQ
-337 SKNTGRWWMQMHNND
+337 SKSTGRWWMQMHNND

-363 ASNNE
+363 ASDNE

>member
-1 MPMSLSSIL
+1 MSLLSIQDFVEPINL
-10 DFLQPVNLAILSKDE
+10 DILSKDE

-34 HIIVNEG
+34 HIKVNEG
-41 ELPDISEADIV
+41 QLPDISDADIV
-52 IIGAGETRGAGYAV
+52 IIGAGECRGAGVAL
-66 NEHAAADATR
+66 NGHEAADAVR
-76 SALYALYYWH
+76 AALYSLYYWH
-86 VQVNIADLGN
+86 VQVNIADIGN
-96 VRLGQSIQDSYAALR
+96 VKLGQTIADSYAALR
-111 TVVAELILQNK
+111 TVISELILQNK
-122 KVIIIGG
+122 KVVVIGG

-141 TAIPTLV
+141 TSIPTLV
-148 NAVVVDAKID
+148 NAVVADAKID
-158 LDLEARLPA
+158 LDLEARLPS

-212 LGVVREDI
+212 LGKVRENI

-242 AQAPAN
+242 AHAPAN
-248 IITPNGLNGEEACVL
+248 LVTPNGFNGEEACVL

-274 TIGLYGYQA
+274 TIGLFGYQA
-283 ELDRNNMTATQIAQ
+283 ENDHKGLTAIQMAQ
-297 MIWYIIDGVQKGK
+297 MIWYIVDGVQKGK
-310 KEAPLTDSDRFKEF
+310 KEAPLSDTDRFKEF
-324 HIAFADIETNFLQ
+324 HIAFSDIDTKFLQ
-337 SKNTGRWWMQMHNND
+337 SKSTGRWWMQLHNEE
-352 WAPCSYKDYLV
+352 WCPCSYKDYLV

>member
-1 MPMSLSSIL
+1 MSLTSIKDYLEPINL
-10 DFLQPVNLAILSKDE
+10 DLLSNDE

-34 HIIVNEG
+34 HIKANEG
-41 ELPDISEADIV
+41 EIPDISLADLV
-52 IIGAGETRGAGYAV
+52 IIGAGESRGGGYAL
-66 NEHAAADATR
+66 NSFEAANGIR
-76 SALYALYYWH
+76 SAFYSLYYWH
-86 VQVNIADLGN
+86 AQVNIVDIGN
-96 VRLGQSIQDSYAALR
+96 VKLGQSIQDSYAALR
-111 TVVAELILQNK
+111 TVISELLLQNK
-122 KVIIIGG
+122 KIVIIGG

-134 LPQYHAY
+134 LAQYHAY
-141 TAIPTLV
+141 TSIPTLV
-148 NAVVVDAKID
+148 NAVLVDAKID
-158 LDLEARLPA
+158 LDLEARLPS

-197 HMLETIDKLRFDCFR
+197 QMLETIDKLRFDCYR
-212 LGVVREDI
+212 LGKVREDL

-274 TIGLYGYQA
+274 TIGLFGYQA
-283 ELDRNNMTATQIAQ
+283 ELDKNHMTAIQMAQ
-297 MIWYIIDGVQKGK
+297 MIWYLLDGIQKGK
-310 KEAPLTDSDRFKEF
+310 KEAPLSDSDRFKEF

-337 SKNTGRWWMQMHNND
+337 SKSTGRWWMQTHNNE
-352 WAPCSYKDYLV
+352 WTPCSYKDYLI
-363 ASNNE
+363 ASDNE

>member
-1 MPMSLSSIL
+1 MSLNSIL
-10 DFLQPVNLAILSKDE
+10 DYLEPINLDLLSKDE

-34 HIIVNEG
+34 HIKANVG
-41 ELPDISEADIV
+41 GLPDISQADMV
-52 IIGAGETRGAGYAV
+52 LIGAGECRGAGYAL
-66 NEHAAADATR
+66 NGHEAANAVR
-76 SALYALYYWH
+76 GALYSLYYWH
-86 VQVNIADLGN
+86 TQVTIVDLGN
-96 VRLGQSIQDSYAALR
+96 VKLGQSIQDSYAALR
-111 TVVAELILQNK
+111 TVISELLLQNK
-122 KVIIIGG
+122 KVVIMGG
-129 SHDLT
+129 SHDLS
-134 LPQYHAY
+134 LAQYHAY
-141 TAIPTLV
+141 TSIPTLV

-197 HMLETIDKLRFDCFR
+197 HMLETIDKLRFDCYR
-212 LGVVREDI
+212 LGKVREDI
-220 EEMEPVIRDSH
+220 EEMEPAIRDSH

-248 IITPNGLNGEEACVL
+248 LITPNGFNGEEACIL

-274 TIGLYGYQA
+274 TIGLFGYQA
-283 ELDRNNMTATQIAQ
+283 ELDNNGLTAIQMAQ
-297 MIWYIIDGVQKGK
+297 MIWYVIDGIQKGK
-310 KEAPLTDSDRFKEF
+310 KESPLSDAERFKEF
-324 HIAFADIETNFLQ
+324 HIAFSDIETNFLQ
-337 SKNTGRWWMQMHNND
+337 SKTTGRWWMQTHNNQ